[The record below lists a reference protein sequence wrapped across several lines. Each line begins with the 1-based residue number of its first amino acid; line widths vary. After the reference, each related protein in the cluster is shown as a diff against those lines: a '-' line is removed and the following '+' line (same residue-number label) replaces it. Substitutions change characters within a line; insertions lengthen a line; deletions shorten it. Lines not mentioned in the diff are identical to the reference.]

1 MKFEYLNEKALIY
14 LQKEN
19 NFAKKPF
26 IYKITQGLEITQA
39 KFEKITQPTGGFGHS
54 QPPKFCRKKKPGLA
68 SSQTFYL

>member
-1 MKFEYLNEKALIY
+1 MKKALIY
-14 LQKEN
+14 LQKEA

-54 QPPKFCRKKKPGLA
+54 QPPKFCRKKKPGL
-68 SSQTFYL
+68 